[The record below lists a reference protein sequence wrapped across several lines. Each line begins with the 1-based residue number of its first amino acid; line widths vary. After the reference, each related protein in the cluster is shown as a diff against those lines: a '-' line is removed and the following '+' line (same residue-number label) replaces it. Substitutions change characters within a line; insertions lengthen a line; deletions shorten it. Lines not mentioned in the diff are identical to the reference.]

1 MTIQQFKT
9 KLKENP
15 TTIAFVETLE
25 VIEDHIHFT
34 PTGFT
39 NGNLK
44 NNAGE
49 NTGSCNIFAFAKHQT
64 FTEKT
69 TLFCFSAHYQSVLKD
84 KKGSSHQ
91 NIRNF
96 MKTGFEGLSFESQAF
111 SLK

>member
-15 TTIAFVETLE
+15 TTIIFAETLQ
-25 VIEDHIHFT
+25 VIEDHYHFT
-34 PTGFT
+34 PTGST
-39 NGNLK
+39 KGNLK

-49 NTGSCNIFAFAKHQT
+49 NTGSYNIFAFAKHQKL
-64 FTEKT
+64 TEKT
-69 TLFCFSAHYQSVLKD
+69 TLFCFGAHYQSVLKD

-91 NIRNF
+91 SIRNF
-96 MKTGFEGLSFESQAF
+96 MKTGFEGLSFESEAF